1 MVKHGRNKQSK
12 HTSSTCLALQVV
24 FGRACG
30 AASTTFQ
37 IETPKNPTSNKDSE
51 TSPKDRPNH
60 LKSNPK
66 MTPKWRQK
74 WSQNRP
80 RKPPDN
86 ETQSEIEFDD
96 FTMILDLQNG
106 SKNDP
111 KIIKKR
117 ILAPFFAIQKN
128 MIFQVLFFRVFWAS
142 KEVPDP
148 QNQAKT
154 Q

>member
-1 MVKHGRNKQSK
+1 MSSDPIGVFQQGSESFRGPVETRKKTETIRKTASK
-12 HTSSTCLALQVV
+12 ITQNDPQHDP
-24 FGRACG
+24 
-30 AASTTFQ
+30 
-37 IETPKNPTSNKDSE
+37 E
-51 TSPKDRPNH
+51 
-60 LKSNPK
+60 

-128 MIFQVLFFRVFWAS
+128 MIFQVLFFLVFWAPQD
-142 KEVPDP
+142 VPDP
-148 QNQAKT
+148 
-154 Q
+154 